1 MEPVLPGVQAQLP
14 PGMLRSLPK
23 PVACLPR
30 GGSLSFARPAWGRQR
45 ANISRSPS
53 QAGEACSCG
62 QDPGGRQGGPAG
74 VPAAIGAVP
83 ALLGGQARPAER
95 LRCWQEPA
103 GLPAALPLPAYMGS
117 RGGGAGLSLPLR
129 HPGIVR
135 DSERSGAASNG
146 SGFAEMGRKLDLS
159 KLTDEEAKHVWEVVQ
174 RDFDLR
180 KKEEER
186 LEELKCKIDQESS
199 KREFLTSQSHL
210 NETHCVHCLQPF
222 KFLLNSKRQ
231 CLDCRFYTCKNCSRY
246 HKKEQ
251 GWVCDPCRLSRIVK
265 IGSLE
270 WYYEHVRSRFKRFGS
285 AKVLQSLYGRLQ
297 PGQGLNSAFLG
308 LHDRVYSLPD
318 INRECQLL
326 SSCDPGDDSDEE
338 DNVLRGAEAEHYS
351 RSFPDFP
358 TSAEDVSQ
366 ESKIRDADLVFHHVL
381 QEPGPS
387 APEQHFSTEVRLT
400 VNARRR
406 RSLERN
412 TKPGLLWNEPPR
424 ARYSADMDTSD
435 EELRGAQLP
444 AQPSKR
450 RNRASSQENISHSSN
465 QIHELNTRMSAIERV
480 LNRLEEKILAR
491 PDESLAPESHTD
503 PDAEEEELKR
513 KLEELA
519 SNISD
524 KEVSSDEEEREE
536 EKRAKK
542 EEMNSSS
549 EAMTRDVRKRSSAQ
563 ALSEITAKV
572 LRAINATEEAVWES
586 VHGHSQGWALP
597 AGHLPGLPGG
607 REVAE
612 VYQEL
617 EENVY
622 LAAGKTYQLEKTL
635 KELEEGA
642 QHSGTTDS
650 ELSELEDKVASAAA
664 QVQQAES
671 EISDIESRIAALSA
685 AGLTVKSVE
694 KAKKAKSSVQA
705 ACLHSPAPAS
715 SSPGESLDDIKAM
728 PGLQRFRRK
737 FNSPLEI
744 TSFDDSFDRNSAYR
758 GSLTQRNPNGKNRR
772 VERLFAKPVMT
783 HLS

>member
-1 MEPVLPGVQAQLP
+1 
-14 PGMLRSLPK
+14 
-23 PVACLPR
+23 
-30 GGSLSFARPAWGRQR
+30 
-45 ANISRSPS
+45 
-53 QAGEACSCG
+53 
-62 QDPGGRQGGPAG
+62 
-74 VPAAIGAVP
+74 
-83 ALLGGQARPAER
+83 
-95 LRCWQEPA
+95 
-103 GLPAALPLPAYMGS
+103 
-117 RGGGAGLSLPLR
+117 
-129 HPGIVR
+129 
-135 DSERSGAASNG
+135 
-146 SGFAEMGRKLDLS
+146 MGRKLDLS

-199 KREFLTSQSHL
+199 KREFLTNQSHL

-231 CLDCRFYTCKNCSRY
+231 CLDCHFYTCKNCSRY
-246 HKKEQ
+246 NKKEQ

-338 DNVLRGAEAEHYS
+338 DNILRGAEAEHYS

-358 TSAEDVSQ
+358 NSAEDGSQ
-366 ESKIRDADLVFHHVL
+366 ESRITDADLVFHHVL
-381 QEPGPS
+381 QEPGVS

-406 RSLERN
+406 SLERN
-412 TKPGLLWNEPPR
+412 PKPGTPWNEPPR

-435 EELRGAQLP
+435 EDLKGAQFPAYP
-444 AQPSKR
+444 AQHVKR

-465 QIHELNTRMSAIERV
+465 QS
-480 LNRLEEKILAR
+480 
-491 PDESLAPESHTD
+491 PAPESHTD

-536 EKRAKK
+536 KKRAKK
-542 EEMNSSS
+542 PEMSSS
-549 EAMTRDVRKRSSAQ
+549 SDDMARDVRK
-563 ALSEITAKV
+563 
-572 LRAINATEEAVWES
+572 
-586 VHGHSQGWALP
+586 
-597 AGHLPGLPGG
+597 
-607 REVAE
+607 
-612 VYQEL
+612 
-617 EENVY
+617 VY
-622 LAAGKTYQLEKTL
+622 LTAGKTYQLEKTL

-694 KAKKAKSSVQA
+694 KAKRKSSVQA
-705 ACLHSPAPAS
+705 ACLHSPGPAS
-715 SSPGESLDDIKAM
+715 SSPGESVDDIKAM

-744 TSFDDSFDRNSAYR
+744 TSFDDSFDRNSVYR

>member
-1 MEPVLPGVQAQLP
+1 
-14 PGMLRSLPK
+14 
-23 PVACLPR
+23 
-30 GGSLSFARPAWGRQR
+30 
-45 ANISRSPS
+45 
-53 QAGEACSCG
+53 
-62 QDPGGRQGGPAG
+62 
-74 VPAAIGAVP
+74 
-83 ALLGGQARPAER
+83 
-95 LRCWQEPA
+95 
-103 GLPAALPLPAYMGS
+103 MGS
-117 RGGGAGLSLPLR
+117 RGGGAGLSSPLR
-129 HPGIVR
+129 QQQQQQQRPH
-135 DSERSGAASNG
+135 SERSGAASNG
-146 SGFAEMGRKLDLS
+146 SGFGEMGRKLDLS
-159 KLTDEEAKHVWEVVQ
+159 KLTDEEAKHVWEVVR

-186 LEELKCKIDQESS
+186 LEELKCKINQESS

-326 SSCDPGDDSDEE
+326 SSCDPAGDDSDEE
-338 DNVLRGAEAEHYS
+338 DNILRGAEAERYS
-351 RSFPDFP
+351 RMCKTKRLLSVHPFDFELDSDYSAQSRRQSAQLSPAASSPDAFQSFPDFP

-366 ESKIRDADLVFHHVL
+366 ESRIGDADLVFHHVL
-381 QEPGPS
+381 QEPGAS

-412 TKPGLLWNEPPR
+412 PKPGLPWNEPPR

-444 AQPSKR
+444 VQPSKR

-465 QIHELNTRMSAIERV
+465 Q
-480 LNRLEEKILAR
+480 
-491 PDESLAPESHTD
+491 
-503 PDAEEEELKR
+503 
-513 KLEELA
+513 
-519 SNISD
+519 
-524 KEVSSDEEEREE
+524 
-536 EKRAKK
+536 
-542 EEMNSSS
+542 
-549 EAMTRDVRKRSSAQ
+549 
-563 ALSEITAKV
+563 
-572 LRAINATEEAVWES
+572 
-586 VHGHSQGWALP
+586 
-597 AGHLPGLPGG
+597 
-607 REVAE
+607 
-612 VYQEL
+612 
-617 EENVY
+617 VY

-694 KAKKAKSSVQA
+694 KAKKAKSSVLA

>member
-1 MEPVLPGVQAQLP
+1 
-14 PGMLRSLPK
+14 
-23 PVACLPR
+23 
-30 GGSLSFARPAWGRQR
+30 
-45 ANISRSPS
+45 
-53 QAGEACSCG
+53 
-62 QDPGGRQGGPAG
+62 
-74 VPAAIGAVP
+74 
-83 ALLGGQARPAER
+83 
-95 LRCWQEPA
+95 
-103 GLPAALPLPAYMGS
+103 
-117 RGGGAGLSLPLR
+117 
-129 HPGIVR
+129 
-135 DSERSGAASNG
+135 
-146 SGFAEMGRKLDLS
+146 MGRKLDLS

-199 KREFLTSQSHL
+199 KREFLTNQSHL

-246 HKKEQ
+246 NKKEE
-251 GWVCDPCRLSRIVK
+251 GWVCDPCRLSRMVK

-297 PGQGLNSAFLG
+297 PGQGLNSPFLG

-318 INRECQLL
+318 INSECQLL
-326 SSCDPGDDSDEE
+326 TSGGTGDDSDDE
-338 DNVLRGAEAEHYS
+338 DDVLRGAEAECYS

-358 TSAEDVSQ
+358 NSAEDASQ
-366 ESKIRDADLVFHHVL
+366 KESRITEADLVFHHVL
-381 QEPGPS
+381 QEQGSGVSP
-387 APEQHFSTEVRLT
+387 PEQHFSTEVRLT
-400 VNARRR
+400 VNSRR

-412 TKPGLLWNEPPR
+412 VKPGSPWNEQPR
-424 ARYSADMDTSD
+424 SRYSADVDTSD
-435 EELRGAQLP
+435 EDVKGAQFP
-444 AQPSKR
+444 AYPPHHVKR
-450 RNRASSQENISHSSN
+450 RNRASSQENVSHSGS
-465 QIHELNTRMSAIERV
+465 QSPA
-480 LNRLEEKILAR
+480 
-491 PDESLAPESHTD
+491 PDSQLD

-524 KEVSSDEEEREE
+524 KEVSSEEEEREE
-536 EKRAKK
+536 KKRVKK
-542 EEMNSSS
+542 PEMSSS
-549 EAMTRDVRKRSSAQ
+549 SDDMARDAQ
-563 ALSEITAKV
+563 K
-572 LRAINATEEAVWES
+572 
-586 VHGHSQGWALP
+586 
-597 AGHLPGLPGG
+597 
-607 REVAE
+607 
-612 VYQEL
+612 
-617 EENVY
+617 VY
-622 LAAGKTYQLEKTL
+622 LTAGKTYRLEKTL

-694 KAKKAKSSVQA
+694 KARKKSSGQA
-705 ACLHSPAPAS
+705 ACLHSAGPTS
-715 SSPGESLDDIKAM
+715 SSPGEPSDDVKAM
-728 PGLQRFRRK
+728 PGPQGFRKK
-737 FNSPLEI
+737 FNSPVEI
-744 TSFDDSFDRNSAYR
+744 AGLDDSFDRNSVYR

>member
-1 MEPVLPGVQAQLP
+1 M
-14 PGMLRSLPK
+14 
-23 PVACLPR
+23 
-30 GGSLSFARPAWGRQR
+30 
-45 ANISRSPS
+45 
-53 QAGEACSCG
+53 
-62 QDPGGRQGGPAG
+62 
-74 VPAAIGAVP
+74 
-83 ALLGGQARPAER
+83 
-95 LRCWQEPA
+95 
-103 GLPAALPLPAYMGS
+103 
-117 RGGGAGLSLPLR
+117 
-129 HPGIVR
+129 
-135 DSERSGAASNG
+135 
-146 SGFAEMGRKLDLS
+146 
-159 KLTDEEAKHVWEVVQ
+159 
-174 RDFDLR
+174 
-180 KKEEER
+180 
-186 LEELKCKIDQESS
+186 
-199 KREFLTSQSHL
+199 
-210 NETHCVHCLQPF
+210 HC
-222 KFLLNSKRQ
+222 
-231 CLDCRFYTCKNCSRY
+231 
-246 HKKEQ
+246 
-251 GWVCDPCRLSRIVK
+251 RIVK

-326 SSCDPGDDSDEE
+326 SSCDPAGDDSDEE
-338 DNVLRGAEAEHYS
+338 DNVLRGAEAERYS
-351 RSFPDFP
+351 RMCKTKRLLSVHPFDFELDSDYSAQSRRQSAQLSPAASSPDAFQP
-358 TSAEDVSQ
+358 KMSPRSRGWGMQTWCSTTCCRSRGPALRSSTSAPRFGS
-366 ESKIRDADLVFHHVL
+366 
-381 QEPGPS
+381 PS
-387 APEQHFSTEVRLT
+387 TRAGGGAWRGT
-400 VNARRR
+400 
-406 RSLERN
+406 RSL
-412 TKPGLLWNEPPR
+412 PPR

-435 EELRGAQLP
+435 EELRGARLP
-444 AQPSKR
+444 GQPSKR

-524 KEVSSDEEEREE
+524 KEVSSDEEEEREE

-542 EEMNSSS
+542 PEMSSS
-549 EAMTRDVRKRSSAQ
+549 TEAMTRDVRK
-563 ALSEITAKV
+563 
-572 LRAINATEEAVWES
+572 
-586 VHGHSQGWALP
+586 
-597 AGHLPGLPGG
+597 
-607 REVAE
+607 
-612 VYQEL
+612 
-617 EENVY
+617 VY

-685 AGLTVKSVE
+685 AGLTVKPVE
-694 KAKKAKSSVQA
+694 KAKKAKSSVLVSMEGGGCDVPAPQGAGKGSIPSPPRAAWCSEVSASSSCSPRDTSASLCPQA

-715 SSPGESLDDIKAM
+715 SSPGESLDDIKVSVCQSQPGHSQGAAIRDPCPPGPCPQQAALLLLQAM

-744 TSFDDSFDRNSAYR
+744 TSKEQGPAPGRWALWGAGLDFGGAAPSFSSSAP
-758 GSLTQRNPNGKNRR
+758 SLRCVSAVESPCLCSWAVRAEQRQKEWLSFQIMGDEGREGGKDHFLQRQSSISPIHTDN
-772 VERLFAKPVMT
+772 
-783 HLS
+783 

>member
-1 MEPVLPGVQAQLP
+1 
-14 PGMLRSLPK
+14 
-23 PVACLPR
+23 
-30 GGSLSFARPAWGRQR
+30 
-45 ANISRSPS
+45 
-53 QAGEACSCG
+53 
-62 QDPGGRQGGPAG
+62 
-74 VPAAIGAVP
+74 
-83 ALLGGQARPAER
+83 
-95 LRCWQEPA
+95 
-103 GLPAALPLPAYMGS
+103 
-117 RGGGAGLSLPLR
+117 
-129 HPGIVR
+129 
-135 DSERSGAASNG
+135 
-146 SGFAEMGRKLDLS
+146 MGRKLDLS

-199 KREFLTSQSHL
+199 KREFLTNQSHL

-231 CLDCRFYTCKNCSRY
+231 CLDCHFYTCKNCSRY
-246 HKKEQ
+246 NKKEQ

-326 SSCDPGDDSDEE
+326 TSCDAGDDSDEE
-338 DNVLRGAEAEHYS
+338 DSVLRGAEAERYS

-358 TSAEDVSQ
+358 NSAEDGSQ
-366 ESKIRDADLVFHHVL
+366 ESRITDADLVFHHVL
-381 QEPGPS
+381 QEPGVS

-400 VNARRR
+400 LNARR

-412 TKPGLLWNEPPR
+412 PKPGMPWSEPPR

-435 EELRGAQLP
+435 EDVKGAQLP
-444 AQPSKR
+444 AYPPHMKR

-480 LNRLEEKILAR
+480 LNRLEEKILTR
-491 PDESLAPESHTD
+491 SDESAAPESHTD

-536 EKRAKK
+536 KRAKK
-542 EEMNSSS
+542 PEMSSS
-549 EAMTRDVRKRSSAQ
+549 SDGMARDVRKRSSAQ
-563 ALSEITAKV
+563 ALSEITAKA
-572 LRAINATEEAVWES
+572 LRAINATEEAVWECL
-586 VHGHSQGWALP
+586 HGESQGCPLP
-597 AGHLPGLPGG
+597 AGQLPGLADG

-612 VYQEL
+612 VYREL

-622 LAAGKTYQLEKTL
+622 LTAGKTYQLEKTL

-694 KAKKAKSSVQA
+694 KAKKKSSVEA
-705 ACLHSPAPAS
+705 ACLHSPAN

-744 TSFDDSFDRNSAYR
+744 TSFDDSFERNSVYR

>member
-1 MEPVLPGVQAQLP
+1 
-14 PGMLRSLPK
+14 
-23 PVACLPR
+23 
-30 GGSLSFARPAWGRQR
+30 
-45 ANISRSPS
+45 
-53 QAGEACSCG
+53 
-62 QDPGGRQGGPAG
+62 
-74 VPAAIGAVP
+74 
-83 ALLGGQARPAER
+83 
-95 LRCWQEPA
+95 
-103 GLPAALPLPAYMGS
+103 MGS
-117 RGGGAGLSLPLR
+117 RGGGAGLGPAR
-129 HPGIVR
+129 QQHPGRR
-135 DSERSGAASNG
+135 DSERSASASNG
-146 SGFAEMGRKLDLS
+146 TGRREMGRKLDLS

-246 HKKEQ
+246 NKKEQ

-326 SSCDPGDDSDEE
+326 SSCDAGDDSDEE
-338 DNVLRGAEAEHYS
+338 DNVLRGAEAERYS
-351 RSFPDFP
+351 RMCKTKRLLSVHPFDFELDSDYSAQSRRQSVQLSPAANSPDAFQSFPDFP
-358 TSAEDVSQ
+358 NSAEDGSQ
-366 ESKIRDADLVFHHVL
+366 ESRVTDADLVFHHVL
-381 QEPGPS
+381 QEPGVS

-400 VNARRR
+400 LNARR

-412 TKPGLLWNEPPR
+412 PKPGLPWNEPPR

-435 EELRGAQLP
+435 EEVRGAQLP
-444 AQPSKR
+444 AHTTKR

-465 QIHELNTRMSAIERV
+465 Q
-480 LNRLEEKILAR
+480 
-491 PDESLAPESHTD
+491 SLAPESHTD

-524 KEVSSDEEEREE
+524 KEVSSDEEEHVE

-542 EEMNSSS
+542 PELSSSS
-549 EAMTRDVRKRSSAQ
+549 EAMARDVRKRSSAQ

-597 AGHLPGLPGG
+597 AGQLPGLPHGK
-607 REVAE
+607 EVAE

-622 LAAGKTYQLEKTL
+622 LTAGKAYQLEKTL

-642 QHSGTTDS
+642 QHSGTTDL

-694 KAKKAKSSVQA
+694 KAKKKSSVQA

-744 TSFDDSFDRNSAYR
+744 TSFDDSFERNSAYR

>member
-1 MEPVLPGVQAQLP
+1 
-14 PGMLRSLPK
+14 
-23 PVACLPR
+23 
-30 GGSLSFARPAWGRQR
+30 
-45 ANISRSPS
+45 
-53 QAGEACSCG
+53 
-62 QDPGGRQGGPAG
+62 
-74 VPAAIGAVP
+74 
-83 ALLGGQARPAER
+83 
-95 LRCWQEPA
+95 
-103 GLPAALPLPAYMGS
+103 
-117 RGGGAGLSLPLR
+117 
-129 HPGIVR
+129 
-135 DSERSGAASNG
+135 
-146 SGFAEMGRKLDLS
+146 MGRKLDLS

-231 CLDCRFYTCKNCSRY
+231 CLDCHFYTCKNCSRY
-246 HKKEQ
+246 NKKEQ

-326 SSCDPGDDSDEE
+326 TSCDAGDDSDEE
-338 DNVLRGAEAEHYS
+338 DNVLRGAEAERYS

-358 TSAEDVSQ
+358 NSAEDGSQ
-366 ESKIRDADLVFHHVL
+366 ESRITDADLVFHHVL
-381 QEPGPS
+381 QEPGVS

-406 RSLERN
+406 SLERN
-412 TKPGLLWNEPPR
+412 PKPGLPWNEPPR

-435 EELRGAQLP
+435 EDVKGAQLP
-444 AQPSKR
+444 AHHVKR

-465 QIHELNTRMSAIERV
+465 QSV
-480 LNRLEEKILAR
+480 
-491 PDESLAPESHTD
+491 APESHTD

-536 EKRAKK
+536 EKRVKK
-542 EEMNSSS
+542 PGISSS
-549 EAMTRDVRKRSSAQ
+549 SDHVARDVRK
-563 ALSEITAKV
+563 
-572 LRAINATEEAVWES
+572 
-586 VHGHSQGWALP
+586 
-597 AGHLPGLPGG
+597 
-607 REVAE
+607 
-612 VYQEL
+612 
-617 EENVY
+617 VY
-622 LAAGKTYQLEKTL
+622 LTAGKTYQLEKTL

-685 AGLTVKSVE
+685 AGLTVKSVD
-694 KAKKAKSSVQA
+694 KAKKKSSVQA
-705 ACLHSPAPAS
+705 ACFHSPDPAS
-715 SSPGESLDDIKAM
+715 SSAGESLDDIKAM

-744 TSFDDSFDRNSAYR
+744 TSFDDSFDRNSVYR

>member
-1 MEPVLPGVQAQLP
+1 
-14 PGMLRSLPK
+14 
-23 PVACLPR
+23 
-30 GGSLSFARPAWGRQR
+30 
-45 ANISRSPS
+45 
-53 QAGEACSCG
+53 
-62 QDPGGRQGGPAG
+62 
-74 VPAAIGAVP
+74 
-83 ALLGGQARPAER
+83 
-95 LRCWQEPA
+95 
-103 GLPAALPLPAYMGS
+103 
-117 RGGGAGLSLPLR
+117 
-129 HPGIVR
+129 
-135 DSERSGAASNG
+135 
-146 SGFAEMGRKLDLS
+146 MGRKLDLS

-199 KREFLTSQSHL
+199 KREFLTNQSHL

-231 CLDCRFYTCKNCSRY
+231 CLDCHFYTCKNCSRY
-246 HKKEQ
+246 NKKEQ

-297 PGQGLNSAFLG
+297 SGQGVNSAFLG

-318 INRECQLL
+318 INSECQLL
-326 SSCDPGDDSDEE
+326 TSGGVGEDSDDE
-338 DNVLRGAEAEHYS
+338 DNVFHGAEAECYS
-351 RSFPDFP
+351 RMRKTKRLLSVHPFDFELDSEYSAQSRRQSLQLSPAASSPDAFQPFPDFP
-358 TSAEDVSQ
+358 NSAEDASQ
-366 ESKIRDADLVFHHVL
+366 ESRIAEADLVFHHVL
-381 QEPGPS
+381 QEQGPGVSP
-387 APEQHFSTEVRLT
+387 PEQHFSTEVRLT
-400 VNARRR
+400 VNSRR

-412 TKPGLLWNEPPR
+412 IKPGSPWNEQPR
-424 ARYSADMDTSD
+424 SRYSADMDTSD
-435 EELRGAQLP
+435 EDMKGAKFP
-444 AQPSKR
+444 ASPPHHTKR
-450 RNRASSQENISHSSN
+450 RNRASSQENVSHAGN
-465 QIHELNTRMSAIERV
+465 QIHELNKRMSAIECM
-480 LNRLEEKILAR
+480 LNRLEEKILVR
-491 PDESLAPESHTD
+491 SDESPAPESQLN
-503 PDAEEEELKR
+503 PDAEEEELKK

-524 KEVSSDEEEREE
+524 KEVSSEEEEREE
-536 EKRAKK
+536 KRVKK
-542 EEMNSSS
+542 PEMSSS
-549 EAMTRDVRKRSSAQ
+549 SDDMARDARKRSSAQ

-572 LRAINATEEAVWES
+572 LRAINATEKVVCES
-586 VHGHSQGWALP
+586 LHGESQCNGSCALP
-597 AGHLPGLPGG
+597 AGQLPSLGDGK
-607 REVAE
+607 EVAE
-612 VYQEL
+612 AYREL

-622 LAAGKTYQLEKTL
+622 LTAGKTYRLEKTL
-635 KELEEGA
+635 KELEEGTR
-642 QHSGTTDS
+642 HSGTTES

-694 KAKKAKSSVQA
+694 KARKQSSGQA
-705 ACLHSPAPAS
+705 ACLHSPSAAS
-715 SSPGESLDDIKAM
+715 SSPGESSDDVKAM
-728 PGLQRFRRK
+728 PGPEGFRRK

-744 TSFDDSFDRNSAYR
+744 TGLDDSFDRNSIYR

>member
-1 MEPVLPGVQAQLP
+1 
-14 PGMLRSLPK
+14 
-23 PVACLPR
+23 
-30 GGSLSFARPAWGRQR
+30 
-45 ANISRSPS
+45 
-53 QAGEACSCG
+53 
-62 QDPGGRQGGPAG
+62 
-74 VPAAIGAVP
+74 
-83 ALLGGQARPAER
+83 
-95 LRCWQEPA
+95 
-103 GLPAALPLPAYMGS
+103 
-117 RGGGAGLSLPLR
+117 
-129 HPGIVR
+129 
-135 DSERSGAASNG
+135 
-146 SGFAEMGRKLDLS
+146 MGRKLDLS

-186 LEELKCKIDQESS
+186 LEELKCKIDQESN
-199 KREFLTSQSHL
+199 KREFLTNQSHL

-246 HKKEQ
+246 NKKEQ

-297 PGQGLNSAFLG
+297 PGQGVNSAFLG

-318 INRECQLL
+318 INSECQLL
-326 SSCDPGDDSDEE
+326 TSGDIGDESDDE
-338 DNVLRGAEAEHYS
+338 DDVLRGAEAECYS
-351 RSFPDFP
+351 RMCKTKRLLSVHPFDFELDSEYSAQSRRQSVQLSPAASSPDAFQSFPDFP
-358 TSAEDVSQ
+358 NSAEDASQ
-366 ESKIRDADLVFHHVL
+366 KESRITDADLVFHHVL
-381 QEPGPS
+381 QEQGPGASP
-387 APEQHFSTEVRLT
+387 PEQHFSTEVRLT
-400 VNARRR
+400 VNSRT

-412 TKPGLLWNEPPR
+412 AKPGSHWNEQPR
-424 ARYSADMDTSD
+424 SRYSADMDTSD
-435 EELRGAQLP
+435 EDVKGPQFPAYLP
-444 AQPSKR
+444 HHTKR
-450 RNRASSQENISHSSN
+450 RNRASSQENVNHSGN
-465 QIHELNTRMSAIERV
+465 QIHELNKRMSAIERM
-480 LNRLEEKILAR
+480 LNRLEEKILVR
-491 PDESLAPESHTD
+491 SDESPAPESQLD

-524 KEVSSDEEEREE
+524 KEVSSEEEEHEE
-536 EKRAKK
+536 KKRAKK
-542 EEMNSSS
+542 PEMSSS
-549 EAMTRDVRKRSSAQ
+549 SDDMARDARKRSSAQ

-572 LRAINATEEAVWES
+572 LRAINATEKAVCES
-586 VHGHSQGWALP
+586 LHGESQCNGSCALP
-597 AGHLPGLPGG
+597 AGQLLSLGDGK
-607 REVAE
+607 EVAE
-612 VYQEL
+612 VYREL

-622 LAAGKTYQLEKTL
+622 LTAGKTYQLEKTL

-642 QHSGTTDS
+642 QHCGTTDS

-694 KAKKAKSSVQA
+694 KARKKSSEQA
-705 ACLHSPAPAS
+705 ACLCSPGPTS
-715 SSPGESLDDIKAM
+715 SSPAESSDDVKAM
-728 PGLQRFRRK
+728 PGLQEFRRK

-744 TSFDDSFDRNSAYR
+744 TGLDNSFDRKSVYR

>member
-1 MEPVLPGVQAQLP
+1 
-14 PGMLRSLPK
+14 
-23 PVACLPR
+23 
-30 GGSLSFARPAWGRQR
+30 
-45 ANISRSPS
+45 
-53 QAGEACSCG
+53 
-62 QDPGGRQGGPAG
+62 
-74 VPAAIGAVP
+74 
-83 ALLGGQARPAER
+83 
-95 LRCWQEPA
+95 
-103 GLPAALPLPAYMGS
+103 MGS
-117 RGGGAGLSLPLR
+117 RGGGAELFPLR
-129 HPGIVR
+129 QQHPRVR
-135 DSERSGAASNG
+135 DSERSGGASNG
-146 SGFAEMGRKLDLS
+146 SGFKSRRDEMGRKLDLS

-199 KREFLTSQSHL
+199 KREFLTNQSHL

-231 CLDCRFYTCKNCSRY
+231 CLDCHFYTCKNCSRY
-246 HKKEQ
+246 NKKEQ

-326 SSCDPGDDSDEE
+326 SSRDAGDDSDEE
-338 DNVLRGAEAEHYS
+338 DNVLGGAEAERYS
-351 RSFPDFP
+351 RMCKTKRLLSVHPFDFELDSDYSAQSRRQSVQLSPAASSPDAFQSFPDFP
-358 TSAEDVSQ
+358 NSAEDGSQ
-366 ESKIRDADLVFHHVL
+366 ESRITDADLVFHHVL
-381 QEPGPS
+381 QEPGVS

-406 RSLERN
+406 SLERN
-412 TKPGLLWNEPPR
+412 PKPGIPWNEPPR

-435 EELRGAQLP
+435 EEVRGAQLP
-444 AQPSKR
+444 AHHTKR

-465 QIHELNTRMSAIERV
+465 Q
-480 LNRLEEKILAR
+480 
-491 PDESLAPESHTD
+491 SLAPESHTD

-542 EEMNSSS
+542 PEMNSSS
-549 EAMTRDVRKRSSAQ
+549 DAVARDVRK
-563 ALSEITAKV
+563 
-572 LRAINATEEAVWES
+572 
-586 VHGHSQGWALP
+586 
-597 AGHLPGLPGG
+597 
-607 REVAE
+607 
-612 VYQEL
+612 
-617 EENVY
+617 VY
-622 LAAGKTYQLEKTL
+622 LTAGKTYQLEKTL

-694 KAKKAKSSVQA
+694 KAKKKSSVQA
-705 ACLHSPAPAS
+705 ACLHSPGPAS

-744 TSFDDSFDRNSAYR
+744 TSFDDSFDRNSVYR